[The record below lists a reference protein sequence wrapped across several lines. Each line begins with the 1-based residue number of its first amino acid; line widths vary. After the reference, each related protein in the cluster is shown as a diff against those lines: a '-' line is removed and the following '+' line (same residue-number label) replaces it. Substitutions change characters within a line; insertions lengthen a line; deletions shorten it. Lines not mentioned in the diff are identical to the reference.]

1 MFHFGTENQEERLKK
16 NTRIMKKR
24 RRKDQKKYRQ
34 PLLWKANRYRR
45 QQTWKVSVEQAEIAS
60 FMEMRELD
68 AKSQLEF

>member
-1 MFHFGTENQEERLKK
+1 MYPRYQISKK
-16 NTRIMKKR
+16 YIFIT
-24 RRKDQKKYRQ
+24 KDQKKYRQ

-60 FMEMRELD
+60 FLEMRELG